1 LAPTLGARLALR
13 PPQGDLGQGRKVGV
27 YDHRPERRTNS
38 CNDSQL
44 ITPSVSAVAI
54 RKGLAGLAVT
64 FTRTNLD
71 VMTLGAA
78 GCSQPRRSQLTIGPR
93 GLRQLAIPL
102 LPQITELPYLV
113 RALGGAIPRFA
124 DIVREIVETGV
135 REIA

>member
-1 LAPTLGARLALR
+1 
-13 PPQGDLGQGRKVGV
+13 
-27 YDHRPERRTNS
+27 
-38 CNDSQL
+38 
-44 ITPSVSAVAI
+44 
-54 RKGLAGLAVT
+54 
-64 FTRTNLD
+64 
-71 VMTLGAA
+71 MTLGAA
-78 GCSQPRRSQLTIGPR
+78 GRSQPRRSQLTIGPR